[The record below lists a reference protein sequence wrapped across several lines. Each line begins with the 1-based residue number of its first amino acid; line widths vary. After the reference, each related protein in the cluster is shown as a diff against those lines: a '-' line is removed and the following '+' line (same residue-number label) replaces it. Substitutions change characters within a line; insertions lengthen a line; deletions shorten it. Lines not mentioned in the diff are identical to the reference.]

1 MDLENIKESLDT
13 NLFKEINKNVEK
25 NKIIT
30 DIYKIKIDIENPN
43 DSKNTN
49 KDDSKEVS
57 IKSKSDKKIEIIPK
71 EDDNVNKENIQNNGQ
86 NSAKKSDNDFNN
98 KDSKIFVEKN
108 DIKGNLL
115 IKTDKIIDINLIED
129 FDKTK
134 NDSKNKE
141 IQKEDKNDNIEEN
154 INNKKGKNFEEIHM
168 NIKDIDIKNDIKQF
182 KPSKS
187 NEHENNRKIKEEN
200 EFDKD
205 NKIVVTL
212 NKYLNSKSNDDKN
225 AKNNKD
231 LSKLELKP
239 KKPINKIIRNI
250 KLNNEQEL
258 NHKKKISK
266 IKNSKEINNS
276 EEKLKK
282 KQKEMSI
289 SQNKILKKEKPNER
303 NLVKNKKKL
312 QKKLFSPI
320 NKIIKQ
326 NSNLE
331 SKERHAFNT
340 LESNEKLTAKKSKNK
355 FEMNEKRIK
364 VKKNLQLNYDIPPMT
379 KLYKTEFS
387 FRTPNQ
393 SLLSKDNKVD
403 RKKPNSK
410 SKIISFDKMK
420 SGNKIINRKKKIDNI
435 LNYSSKIVKVNEKI
449 KRSKNIG
456 LNVNL
461 KRIKET
467 NEGINHKNDLR
478 NLFLES
484 KDSNNIR
491 KEKNK
496 NNDSISSW
504 ESDLGDVGEIIED
517 EAESEFGNELNELNE
532 NNFINNPKSIN
543 TYSSNILMSNNEK
556 KRMSLSVNKND
567 KNSNFH
573 ISFSSNYKQNIT
585 QIKNEKIN
593 YKFKDSQEIH
603 NKIKKKENDIEKVK
617 KLIEIVKRNIKYYDK
632 EIIELEKSIQNQEQI
647 RNEYQILINYLNLK

>member
-1 MDLENIKESLDT
+1 LDLENIKESLDT

-141 IQKEDKNDNIEEN
+141 IQNEDKNDNIEEN
-154 INNKKGKNFEEIHM
+154 TNNKKGKNFEEIHM

-258 NHKKKISK
+258 NHKKKLSK

>member
-1 MDLENIKESLDT
+1 
-13 NLFKEINKNVEK
+13 
-25 NKIIT
+25 
-30 DIYKIKIDIENPN
+30 
-43 DSKNTN
+43 
-49 KDDSKEVS
+49 
-57 IKSKSDKKIEIIPK
+57 
-71 EDDNVNKENIQNNGQ
+71 
-86 NSAKKSDNDFNN
+86 
-98 KDSKIFVEKN
+98 
-108 DIKGNLL
+108 
-115 IKTDKIIDINLIED
+115 
-129 FDKTK
+129 
-134 NDSKNKE
+134 
-141 IQKEDKNDNIEEN
+141 
-154 INNKKGKNFEEIHM
+154 
-168 NIKDIDIKNDIKQF
+168 
-182 KPSKS
+182 
-187 NEHENNRKIKEEN
+187 
-200 EFDKD
+200 
-205 NKIVVTL
+205 
-212 NKYLNSKSNDDKN
+212 
-225 AKNNKD
+225 
-231 LSKLELKP
+231 
-239 KKPINKIIRNI
+239 
-250 KLNNEQEL
+250 
-258 NHKKKISK
+258 
-266 IKNSKEINNS
+266 
-276 EEKLKK
+276 
-282 KQKEMSI
+282 MSI